1 MKILMKNERAG
12 TPVETLR
19 GGGVCCIIKPPSIL
33 RIEPNLHRSYLTV
46 LYVIKNMC
54 YSQKLFST

>member
-1 MKILMKNERAG
+1 MKILMKNERVR
-12 TPVETLR
+12 TPVETLS
-19 GGGVCCIIKPPSIL
+19 GGCIIKPPSIL
-33 RIEPNLHRSYLTV
+33 RIEPNLHQSYLTV